1 MASHNENSEQKK
13 RWKAEK
19 EQLQADLA
27 ARQKVV
33 KKREVPLKFGAQFQ
47 SKKPS
52 PPNKTLLPKD
62 DFLRRQLGL

>member
-1 MASHNENSEQKK
+1 MASHQENLEQKK

-33 KKREVPLKFGAQFQ
+33 KKREVTIKFGTQFQ
-47 SKKPS
+47 SKDSPS
-52 PPNKTLLPKD
+52 TPKNNPPSD
-62 DFLRRQLGL
+62 DFLRRQIGL